1 MGVPRALVVALA
13 LLAVFAT
20 EAQGALRANVRWEK
34 SGGFAGVV
42 QKVTIRP
49 NGTGVA
55 TNEDRRRSFRL
66 SSAVR
71 RTLERAVVAAD
82 LGHTRDPKPG
92 NGADQFQY
100 SVSYG
105 PHKVTWDDLGANP
118 PVRVRRLAV
127 LLEELYERYAPA
139 R

>member
-1 MGVPRALVVALA
+1 MGVHRTLVVALA
-13 LLAVFAT
+13 LLALSAA
-20 EAQGALRANVRWEK
+20 EAQGALRANVRWDK

-42 QKVTIRP
+42 QKVTVRP
-49 NGTGVA
+49 DGTGVA

-66 SSAVR
+66 SSATR

-82 LGHTRDPKPG
+82 LAHTRDPKPG

-100 SVSYG
+100 DVSYG

-127 LLEELYERYAPA
+127 LLEELYERYAP
-139 R
+139 

>member
-1 MGVPRALVVALA
+1 MGVLRALVVALA
-13 LLAVFAT
+13 LLAVFAA
-20 EAQGALRANVRWEK
+20 ESQAALRANVRWDK

-49 NGTGVA
+49 DGTGVA

-66 SSAVR
+66 SAATR
-71 RTLERAVVAAD
+71 RALERAVVAAD
-82 LGHTRDPKPG
+82 LAHTRNPKPG
-92 NGADQFQY
+92 DGADHFQY

-127 LLEELYERYAPA
+127 ILEEIYERYAPS